1 MEGEISIYYNFL
13 KLHAEKRERILNAAM
28 KVFAEKGYKNTSTD
42 EIVKEAGISK
52 GALFHY
58 FNSKKELF
66 IYLYD
71 YVMDILLN
79 EMIVKFNF
87 EEKDFF
93 VRIKQGSMLKLE
105 IMKKYPEMFDFTL
118 AAYMEK
124 SDEVKDE
131 LNNSYNELF
140 EKSQTFLYEGVDFIR
155 FKAGLEMKR
164 VIEIV
169 IWTMEGFSNREL
181 AKIKNRPF
189 EEENFIQ
196 MIEEADVYLE
206 MLKDMFYPMPAASDD
221 PASK

>member
-1 MEGEISIYYNFL
+1 MEGEMRIYTHFL
-13 KLHAEKRERILNAAM
+13 KLNAEKRERILNAAM

-42 EIVKEAGISK
+42 EIVNEAGISK

-58 FNSKKELF
+58 FNSKKGLF
-66 IYLYD
+66 IYLYN

-93 VRIKQGSMLKLE
+93 ARIKQGSMLKLE
-105 IMKKYPEMFDFTL
+105 IMKKYPEMFNFTL

-124 SDEVKDE
+124 SNEVKDE

-140 EKSQTFLYEGVDFIR
+140 AKSQAFLYEGVDFTG
-155 FKAGLEMKR
+155 FKAGLEIKR

-169 IWTMEGFSNREL
+169 IWTMEGLSNREL

-189 EEENFIQ
+189 KEENFIQ
-196 MIEEADVYLE
+196 MLDEADVYLK
-206 MLKDMFYPMPAASDD
+206 MLKDMFYTRPADTN
-221 PASK
+221 